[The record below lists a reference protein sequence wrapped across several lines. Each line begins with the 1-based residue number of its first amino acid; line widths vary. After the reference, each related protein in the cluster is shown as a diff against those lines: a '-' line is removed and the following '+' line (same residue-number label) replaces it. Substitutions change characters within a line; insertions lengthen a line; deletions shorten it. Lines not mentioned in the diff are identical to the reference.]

1 MGESYVNHGKKIVS
15 SLQKTELAMFVYV
28 MCRRRL
34 YSPFCRKGLSL
45 RMSSPIYAPNFAKK
59 GMFCITLMD
68 SSLLDYL

>member
-34 YSPFCRKGLSL
+34 YSPFCRKGLSMYELSNL
-45 RMSSPIYAPNFAKK
+45 RAQFCKK
-59 GMFCITLMD
+59 RHVLYHIDG
-68 SSLLDYL
+68 

>member
-1 MGESYVNHGKKIVS
+1 MEESYVNHGKKIVS

-34 YSPFCRKGLSL
+34 YSPFCRKGLSMYQLSNL
-45 RMSSPIYAPNFAKK
+45 RAQFRTK